1 MRLLVLFIVFISF
14 VSKVFAFQETT
25 EIKAQVPFEIHTD
38 KSVRFTESYSS
49 ALSSDSTVVILFNGN
64 SEFIAN
70 LIRDAAILAE
80 KRGIEVK
87 KMVIGKPHED
97 HPQSF
102 VIYEAGQPIYN
113 RIKADSLAG
122 LMVYEALRTKH
133 KH

>member
-1 MRLLVLFIVFISF
+1 MGTSY
-14 VSKVFAFQETT
+14 AFQEVD
-25 EIKAQVPFEIHTD
+25 EVKAKVPFELHTD

-49 ALSSDSTVVILFNGN
+49 ALSSDSTVVILFNGDN
-64 SEFIAN
+64 EFIAN

-87 KMVIGKPHED
+87 KMVIGKPHQD

-133 KH
+133 KR